1 MIDWSDWHK
10 KEKKLIESVFYIN
23 TKIDFFSSVFGVF
36 ILSFF
41 LQEHITVAIFENFY
55 VEIQVFIFDRFLL
68 EVSSFSPNTLYFI
81 DNS

>member
-1 MIDWSDWHK
+1 MIGQTGTK
-10 KEKKLIESVFYIN
+10 RKKKLIESVFNIN
-23 TKIDFFSSVFGVF
+23 TKIDFFF
-36 ILSFF
+36 SFWSFYCFFLF

>member
-1 MIDWSDWHK
+1 M
-10 KEKKLIESVFYIN
+10 F
-23 TKIDFFSSVFGVF
+23 
-36 ILSFF
+36 LSF
-41 LQEHITVAIFENFY
+41 LQEHITVAIFENFS